1 MESKYSNRSH
11 RKQHVSPNRYPTS
24 LRVLHW
30 FIATLIIA
38 ALIMGTFVMAHIRNS
53 DPSKL
58 FALIKHMLV
67 GGLILA
73 LTLLRLFIRPKTR
86 RPTPMLS
93 GITLADRIVPYVH
106 RIFDV
111 LVLVM
116 IGSGIGIVVLSGLP
130 GIIADGNL
138 ARLPES
144 FHNLPM
150 HTLHVFVGRIL
161 AGIVVLHVCGA
172 LYHHYFLKDGLL
184 SRMSIAARR

>member
-1 MESKYSNRSH
+1 M
-11 RKQHVSPNRYPTS
+11 SPSRYPTS

-38 ALIMGTFVMAHIRNS
+38 ALVMGTFVMAHMKNS

-58 FALIKHMLV
+58 FALLKHMAV

-86 RPTPMLS
+86 RPRPMLS
-93 GITLADRIVPYVH
+93 GISMADRIVPYVH

-116 IGSGIGIVVLSGLP
+116 IGSGIGIAVMTGLP
-130 GIIADGNL
+130 GIIADGDI

-144 FHNLPM
+144 FHTLPL
-150 HTLHVFVGRIL
+150 HTVHVFVGRVL
-161 AGIVVLHVCGA
+161 AAIVALHVCGA
-172 LYHHYFLKDGLL
+172 LYHHFFLKDGLL
-184 SRMSIAARR
+184 ARMSPAGR